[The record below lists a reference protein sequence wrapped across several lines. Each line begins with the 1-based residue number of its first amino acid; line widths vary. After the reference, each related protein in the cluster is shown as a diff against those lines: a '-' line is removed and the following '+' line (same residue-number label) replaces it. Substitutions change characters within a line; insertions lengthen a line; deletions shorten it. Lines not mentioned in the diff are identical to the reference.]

1 MERRKMLMQI
11 LLYFFQLDIEVSV
24 IVGNW
29 RYRLKKSRSTVI
41 RHLYGKINQNLP
53 KSNLQN
59 QIKRESEQKE
69 KTHNIKGKWT
79 YIRPLIK
86 LTSSSNWNSY
96 MPRSISL
103 SCISSIL
110 DFGISVIMENKD
122 NDLRSHGVPLSA
134 IYTGK

>member
-1 MERRKMLMQI
+1 M
-11 LLYFFQLDIEVSV
+11 FDFGVSV

-79 YIRPLIK
+79 YIRPLIE
-86 LTSSSNWNSY
+86 LTSSFNWNSY
-96 MPRSISL
+96 MPRSIALIVFLDPQRKPLILVVVVPKLDVIYSFVSGLL
-103 SCISSIL
+103 SEIL
-110 DFGISVIMENKD
+110 YAEIF
-122 NDLRSHGVPLSA
+122 
-134 IYTGK
+134 